1 MMMGLCYNLQCIRIF
16 ERKEKDPSGRSEP
29 IMMKR
34 ILCLLTAVMLCL
46 ILPAAAEENT
56 KVVTAAE
63 LDELLERVRAQALTE
78 ELLND
83 PAGEDAESE
92 DGTFFLYE
100 AAGFYAEGT
109 EMTADT
115 PVNTLVFDCDEE
127 NVLRGTG
134 MNSRVEDVLAAFPLD
149 NADLAG
155 TREDAILYL
164 RETEAGFAYG
174 RILRDGQWINT
185 VEYGEVV
192 SDGEMSCRTA
202 VTYSLENGTV
212 NAIRVS
218 GLNPA
223 GGELMDASQAEEF
236 YNELIQLAGC
246 EDYEAVKTSRNGL
259 ELTVLDAEEL
269 IVGGLP
275 YVTMKPGDLPGTP
288 ETEIIDNEDGTWLL
302 RCDGDGYE
310 AVFRCG
316 EHGEDAEILS
326 FTILDDGIEGPRS
339 VRIGDIFS
347 DDFNRFRNGENEMG
361 EDMTEL
367 LYGTEGTA
375 PYGVAF
381 YDFSAMTLRY
391 VTDTPEGLQVELLL
405 KYDNYFLTEIILHT
419 V

>member
-1 MMMGLCYNLQCIRIF
+1 
-16 ERKEKDPSGRSEP
+16 
-29 IMMKR
+29 MMKR

-246 EDYEAVKTSRNGL
+246 ENYRAVKTSRNGL

>member
-1 MMMGLCYNLQCIRIF
+1 MMMGLCYNLQCIRLF

-29 IMMKR
+29 VMMKR

-46 ILPAAAEENT
+46 ILPAAAEGNA

-192 SDGEMSCRTA
+192 SGGEMSCRTA
-202 VTYSLENGTV
+202 VTYFLENGMV
-212 NAIRVS
+212 SAIRVS

-246 EDYEAVKTSRNGL
+246 ENYRAVKTSRNGL
-259 ELTVLDAEEL
+259 ELTALDAEDL

>member
-78 ELLND
+78 DLLND

-246 EDYEAVKTSRNGL
+246 ENYRAVKTSRNGL

-326 FTILDDGIEGPRS
+326 FTILDDGVEGPRS

>member
-1 MMMGLCYNLQCIRIF
+1 
-16 ERKEKDPSGRSEP
+16 
-29 IMMKR
+29 MMKR

-46 ILPAAAEENT
+46 ILPAAAEENM

-63 LDELLERVRAQALTE
+63 LDELLERVRTQALTE

-92 DGTFFLYE
+92 DGTYFLYE
-100 AAGFYAEGT
+100 AVGFYAEGT

-134 MNSRVEDVLAAFPLD
+134 MNSRVEDVLAAFPRD
-149 NADLAG
+149 NTDLAG

-192 SDGEMSCRTA
+192 SGGEMSCRTA
-202 VTYSLENGTV
+202 VTYSLENGKV

-246 EDYEAVKTSRNGL
+246 ENYRAVKTSRNGL
-259 ELTVLDAEEL
+259 ELTALDAEDL

-391 VTDTPEGLQVELLL
+391 VTDTPEGPQVELLL

-419 V
+419 N

>member
-1 MMMGLCYNLQCIRIF
+1 MI
-16 ERKEKDPSGRSEP
+16 
-29 IMMKR
+29 KR

-134 MNSRVEDVLAAFPLD
+134 MNSRVEDVIAAFPLD

-212 NAIRVS
+212 KAIRVS

-246 EDYEAVKTSRNGL
+246 ENYRAVKTSRNGL

-310 AVFRCG
+310 AVFQCG

>member
-1 MMMGLCYNLQCIRIF
+1 
-16 ERKEKDPSGRSEP
+16 
-29 IMMKR
+29 MMKR

-46 ILPAAAEENT
+46 ILPAAAEENA

-92 DGTFFLYE
+92 DGTYFLYE

-134 MNSRVEDVLAAFPLD
+134 INSRVEDVLAAFSQD

-155 TREDAILYL
+155 TREEAILYL

-192 SDGEMSCRTA
+192 TDGEMSCRTA
-202 VTYSLENGTV
+202 VTYSLENGAVT
-212 NAIRVS
+212 AIRVS

-246 EDYEAVKTSRNGL
+246 EDYRAVKTSRNGL
-259 ELTVLDAEEL
+259 ELTALDAEEL
-269 IVGGLP
+269 IVGGVP

-316 EHGEDAEILS
+316 EHGENAEILS

-391 VTDTPEGLQVELLL
+391 VTDTPEGPQVELLL

-419 V
+419 A

>member
-1 MMMGLCYNLQCIRIF
+1 
-16 ERKEKDPSGRSEP
+16 
-29 IMMKR
+29 MMKR

-46 ILPAAAEENT
+46 ILPAAAEENA

-92 DGTFFLYE
+92 DGTYFLYE

-134 MNSRVEDVLAAFPLD
+134 INSRVEDVLAAFPQD

-155 TREDAILYL
+155 TREEAILYL

-192 SDGEMSCRTA
+192 TDGEMSCRTA
-202 VTYSLENGTV
+202 VTYSLENGAVT
-212 NAIRVS
+212 AIRVS

-246 EDYEAVKTSRNGL
+246 EDYRAVKTSRNGL
-259 ELTVLDAEEL
+259 ELTALDAEEL
-269 IVGGLP
+269 IVGGVP

-310 AVFRCG
+310 AVFQCG
-316 EHGEDAEILS
+316 EHGENAEILS

-391 VTDTPEGLQVELLL
+391 VTDTPEGPQVELLL

-419 V
+419 N

>member
-1 MMMGLCYNLQCIRIF
+1 
-16 ERKEKDPSGRSEP
+16 
-29 IMMKR
+29 MMKR

-100 AAGFYAEGT
+100 AVGFYAEGT

-192 SDGEMSCRTA
+192 SDGEMSCCTA

-246 EDYEAVKTSRNGL
+246 ENYRAVKTSRNGL
-259 ELTVLDAEEL
+259 ELTALDAEDL

-288 ETEIIDNEDGTWLL
+288 ETENIDNEDGTWLL

>member
-1 MMMGLCYNLQCIRIF
+1 
-16 ERKEKDPSGRSEP
+16 
-29 IMMKR
+29 MMKR

-46 ILPAAAEENT
+46 ILPAAAEENA
-56 KVVTAAE
+56 KEVTAAE
-63 LDELLERVRAQALTE
+63 LDELLERVRTQALGE

-83 PAGEDAESE
+83 PTGEDAESE

-115 PVNTLVFDCDEE
+115 PVNALVFDCEEE

-134 MNSRVEDVLAAFPLD
+134 VASRVEDVLAAFPLD

-155 TREDAILYL
+155 TREEAILYL

-174 RILRDGQWINT
+174 RMLRDGQWVST
-185 VEYGEVV
+185 VEYGEVI

-202 VTYSLENGTV
+202 VTYSFENGAVT
-212 NAIRVS
+212 AIRVS

-223 GGELMDASQAEEF
+223 GGELMDAAQAEEF

-246 EDYEAVKTSRNGL
+246 EDYQAVKTSRNGL
-259 ELTVLDAEEL
+259 ELTALGAEEL
-269 IVGGLP
+269 IVDGVP
-275 YVTMKPGDLPGTP
+275 YVSMKPADLPGTP

-316 EHGEDAEILS
+316 EHGEEAEILS